1 MNPFWSIKEIK
12 EAIDRKEITPE
23 EVVEFFK
30 KRIVRLDPKL
40 NAVLEIFEDAVPMS
54 DAAQKKC
61 GGIPILFKDNILQKD
76 RIASA
81 GSKILKNYRA
91 SYDATIVSRLKEHGA
106 VSIGRGNCDE
116 FAMGASGEFSA
127 YGVTR
132 NPYNL
137 DCVPGGSS
145 SGPAAAVAAGLVPA
159 AIGTETG
166 GSVRQPACFSG
177 LVGLYPTYG
186 LLSRYGLIAF
196 GSSLDQAGPLT
207 RTVYDNALLL
217 SAMAGKDIHDATSCD
232 NKGVDYTINLDGNI
246 PKGLTIGVIKDAL
259 ESKGMDPEVSKAFN
273 ESLDLLKKRGATVSV
288 IDLPHLKYAIPVYFI
303 ITRAEAASNLYRYD
317 GSLYG
322 SRDTEAKELF
332 DMYLKTRT
340 NNFGAEVKRR
350 ILVGNYVLSK
360 GHFDAYYHKAQIVRS
375 MIRAEFE
382 ESFKHVDVLISP
394 TIPTPAFKIGQM
406 TDDPLAMYLADYFT
420 IPNCVIGTPALSVP
434 CGLTSKGLPMGIQ
447 FLGPKLSESTLYKVA
462 YAYEQA
468 LGLQLVPSHFD

>member
-1 MNPFWSIKEIK
+1 MNSFWSIKEIK
-12 EAIDRKEITPE
+12 DAIDRKEVTPE
-23 EVVEFFK
+23 EVVTFFK
-30 KRIVRLDPKL
+30 KRIARFNPKL
-40 NAVLEIFEDAVPMS
+40 NAVLEVFDDAQPVS
-54 DAAQKKC
+54 DAAQKKL

-81 GSKILKNYRA
+81 GSKILSNYR
-91 SYDATIVSRLKEHGA
+91 SCYDATIVARLKEYGA
-106 VSIGRGNCDE
+106 VPVGRGNMDE

-127 YGVTR
+127 YGVTK

-137 DCVPGGSS
+137 DHVPGGSS
-145 SGPAAAVAAGLVPA
+145 AGPAAAVAAGLVPA

-186 LLSRYGLIAF
+186 LLPRYGLVAF

-217 SAMAGKDIHDATSCD
+217 SVMAGKDTHDATSCD
-232 NKGVDYTINLDGNI
+232 NNGQDYTVGLDGNI
-246 PKGLTIGVIKDAL
+246 PKGLRIGVIKDAL
-259 ESKGMDPEVSKAFN
+259 ESDGIDPDIAKAFN
-273 ESLDLLKKRGATVSV
+273 ESLEVLKKRGATITV
-288 IDLPHLKYAIPVYFI
+288 IDLPHLKYGIAVYFI

-322 SRDTEAKELF
+322 ARDTEAKELF

-360 GHFDAYYHKAQIVRS
+360 GHFDAYYNKAQMVRS
-375 MIRAEFE
+375 IIRTEFE
-382 ESFKHVDVLISP
+382 ESFKQVDVLMSP

-406 TDDPLAMYLADYFT
+406 TGDPLAMYLADYFT
-420 IPNCVIGTPALSVP
+420 VPNCVIGTPALSVP
-434 CGLTSKGLPMGIQ
+434 CGLTSKGLPMGVQ
-447 FLGPKLSESTLYKVA
+447 FLGPRLSEHVLYKVA

-468 LGLQLVPSHFD
+468 SGVQLIPSNFD